1 VVDGGM
7 VMEQERFDGI
17 VRLFGRATT
26 RRAGIGTL
34 AALAAA
40 ALGRS
45 VEQADAKPGKAGP
58 CGNGSQK
65 ANQCKK
71 DSDCCTGY
79 CKQGV
84 CRGVPLGGKCSATR
98 KCRGKAVCVNGKC
111 ARSAPVCD
119 ATTCP
124 QGCCNGTTCVPYA
137 NQDAGTCGTGGAACL
152 PCLQGDSC
160 LDGVCAASCIAEGAV
175 CTAGVDTC
183 CAPVTGCAGVCGSAV
198 GGACTI
204 DAGCIQPQT
213 GGSAICQG
221 NTCCNTSTTFCLQPS
236 DCCSGSCTSFKCDL

>member
-1 VVDGGM
+1 MD
-7 VMEQERFDGI
+7 QERFDRI
-17 VRLFGRATT
+17 SRLFGRATT

-58 CGNGSQK
+58 CGNGSPK

-79 CKQGV
+79 CNKGV
-84 CRGVPLGGKCSATR
+84 CRYVPLGGKCSATR

-111 ARSAPVCD
+111 ARSAPACD

-137 NQDAGTCGTGGAACL
+137 SQTDGACGTAGAACGA
-152 PCLQGDSC
+152 CKVGEACES
-160 LDGVCAASCIAEGAV
+160 GVCAASCIEEGAA
-175 CTAGVDTC
+175 CTVGQTTC
-183 CAPVTGCAGVCGSAV
+183 CVGGCSSLDGNKCCSPPNGPCTTNAGCCGS
-198 GGACTI
+198 GALCYGQLPKKCCYASGASCFSN
-204 DAGCIQPQT
+204 DQ
-213 GGSAICQG
+213 
-221 NTCCNTSTTFCLQPS
+221 CCNNDCLTATTFK
-236 DCCSGSCTSFKCDL
+236 CS

>member
-1 VVDGGM
+1 
-7 VMEQERFDGI
+7 MEQERFDRM

-34 AALAAA
+34 AALAAG

-45 VEQADAKPGKAGP
+45 PEQADAKPGKAGP

-79 CKQGV
+79 CNKGV
-84 CRGVPLGGKCSATR
+84 CRYVPLGGKCSATR

-137 NQDAGTCGTGGAACL
+137 SQTDGACGTAGAACGA
-152 PCLQGDSC
+152 CKVGEACES
-160 LDGVCAASCIAEGAV
+160 GVCAASCIEEGAA
-175 CTAGVDTC
+175 CTVGQTC
-183 CAPVTGCAGVCGSAV
+183 CLGGCSSLDGNKCCSSVEGP
-198 GGACTI
+198 CTTQ
-204 DAGCIQPQT
+204 AGCCQPN
-213 GGSAICQG
+213 GGTA
-221 NTCCNTSTTFCLQPS
+221 FCLGVEGAKKCCYNSGFSCIS
-236 DCCSGSCTSFKCDL
+236 DAWCCSGTCLTSNNTCS